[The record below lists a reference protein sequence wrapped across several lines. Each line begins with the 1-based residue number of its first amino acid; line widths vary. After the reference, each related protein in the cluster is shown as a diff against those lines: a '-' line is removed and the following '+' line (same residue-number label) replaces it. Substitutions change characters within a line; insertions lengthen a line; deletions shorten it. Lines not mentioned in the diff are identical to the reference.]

1 MTATP
6 PKETLLTHA
15 TIITITPDRTI
26 IRNGYLLVRDT
37 RIAAIGASPV
47 PADLLTP
54 DVTTIDCTG
63 KIILPGLINTH
74 AHLVQSLLRG
84 LAEDLPLHN
93 WLCDA
98 IWPLEASYADKD
110 GYHAARLTIAEM
122 LKTGTTC
129 FLDPMVTYRAGW
141 ESVCDAVGVMRIRG
155 CLGKLI
161 KFPETNRQLSI
172 TDPRDQDL
180 LAMSIPGL
188 LSAHETHHGTHNNR
202 LHVWAAAGTP
212 RGAPGSL
219 YRELGETCASHGISL
234 TMHCAEAPRDR
245 EIYHDVYGC
254 SAMEF
259 IRDTELCPSLQEKQS
274 KSHNLVLAHM
284 VNLDLETDLPL
295 LSATH
300 TSVAHNPSSNL
311 KLASGVAP
319 IPAMLGYEHGINVGL
334 GTDGA
339 PCSNHYDMFQEMH
352 LAAILHKGVCRDARV
367 VGAETVLEMATI
379 NGARALGLEGEIG
392 SLEVGKKADL
402 VVVDPYGRG
411 GVGAAPWHWEDEDG
425 ASVVTT
431 VVHGCTGRDVDLTMV
446 DGEILVVGGKLV
458 GGLEGEII
466 SQAQRASRGVRARCR
481 SRMESE
487 S

>member
-1 MTATP
+1 
-6 PKETLLTHA
+6 
-15 TIITITPDRTI
+15 
-26 IRNGYLLVRDT
+26 
-37 RIAAIGASPV
+37 
-47 PADLLTP
+47 
-54 DVTTIDCTG
+54 
-63 KIILPGLINTH
+63 
-74 AHLVQSLLRG
+74 
-84 LAEDLPLHN
+84 
-93 WLCDA
+93 
-98 IWPLEASYADKD
+98 
-110 GYHAARLTIAEM
+110 
-122 LKTGTTC
+122 
-129 FLDPMVTYRAGW
+129 
-141 ESVCDAVGVMRIRG
+141 
-155 CLGKLI
+155 
-161 KFPETNRQLSI
+161 
-172 TDPRDQDL
+172 
-180 LAMSIPGL
+180 MSIPGL
-188 LSAHETHHGTHNNR
+188 LSAHETHHDTHNNR

-212 RGAPGSL
+212 RGAPASL

-259 IRDTELCPSLQEKQS
+259 IRDTELCPNLRETQS
-274 KSHNLVLAHM
+274 KCHNLVLAHM

-319 IPAMLGYEHGINVGL
+319 MPAMLGYEQEINVGL

-379 NGARALGLEGEIG
+379 NGARALGLEDEIG

-446 DGEILVVGGKLV
+446 DGEVLVVGGKLV
-458 GGLEGEII
+458 CELEGEII
-466 SQAQRASRGVRARCR
+466 TQAQKASRGVRARCR
-481 SRMESE
+481 SRMGSE